1 MTTMKRQ
8 DTLYGN
14 YQEMSDEYTLEEIE
28 LTEEF
33 NKHIYNW
40 YVENRII
47 NHELSRADYVR
58 GHNQRINA
66 IFSELNE
73 LCYLIEE
80 RKNNEAISHYG
91 WMDDEAREL
100 VTSNIVDYIEKLK
113 AETSLIEKDD
123 DF

>member
-1 MTTMKRQ
+1 
-8 DTLYGN
+8 
-14 YQEMSDEYTLEEIE
+14 MSEEYTIDEIN

-58 GHNQRINA
+58 GHNQRVKA
-66 IFSELNE
+66 IFSELSE

-80 RKNNEAISHYG
+80 RKSNEAICHYG
-91 WMDDEAREL
+91 WMDEEAKEL
-100 VTSNIVDYIEKLK
+100 VTREIINHLEKLK
-113 AETSLIEKDD
+113 LETTSIERDD
-123 DF
+123 DFYS